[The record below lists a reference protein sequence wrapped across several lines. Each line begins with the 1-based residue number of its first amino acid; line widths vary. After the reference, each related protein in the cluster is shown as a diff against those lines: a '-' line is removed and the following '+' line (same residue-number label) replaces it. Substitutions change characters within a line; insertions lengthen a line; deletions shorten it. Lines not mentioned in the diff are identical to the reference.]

1 MVIVICHE
9 TATMNLALKNSLQ
22 EVKIKHL
29 SKTMNALGK
38 HLRIYKY
45 DL

>member
-1 MVIVICHE
+1 MVTVICHE
-9 TATMNLALKNSLQ
+9 TATVNLALKNSLQ
-22 EVKIKHL
+22 VVKIRHL
-29 SKTMNALGK
+29 SKSMNASGK